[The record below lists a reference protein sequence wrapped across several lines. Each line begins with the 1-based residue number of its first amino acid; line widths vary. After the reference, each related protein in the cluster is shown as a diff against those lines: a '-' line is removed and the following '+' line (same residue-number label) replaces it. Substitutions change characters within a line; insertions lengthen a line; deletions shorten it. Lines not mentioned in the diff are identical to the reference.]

1 MKMIIESIIGGMLI
15 LTPIE
20 KGPDYNAQIQDVAQ
34 AKCLADN
41 MYFEARN
48 QGTAGIIAVSNVVLN
63 RVVSKQFPDTI
74 CGVVRQGPTRESWR
88 TRQTE
93 DPNDAVYHPIRHKC
107 QFSWYCDGKKDI
119 PGNMDHYNEMYQF
132 ALNIVKG
139 ELSLLD
145 ITDGALWYHADY
157 VNPSWASHKEMT
169 TEIGD
174 HIFYRSKDDEKY
186 KGTKKYKYE

>member
-63 RVVSKQFPDTI
+63 RVVSDKFPDTI

-93 DPNDAVYHPIRHKC
+93 DPNDAVFHPIRHKC
-107 QFSWYCDGKKDI
+107 QFSWYCDGKKDK
-119 PGNMDHYNEMYQF
+119 PGNMEHYNEMYQF

-157 VNPSWASHKEMT
+157 VNPSWASQKEMT

-174 HIFYRSKDDEKY
+174 HIFYRSKDDEMY